1 MLSTTS
7 ADTEAT
13 PSPSKN
19 SAQAQSW
26 HVNSTDGQNLR
37 SPISPFRL
45 APFPAGTRLVLIPL
59 TGHTSPPAP
68 STAQALQ
75 QYPRLR
81 PNRALPLQDSHTCH
95 GSRLYLHKFRR
106 PRDPR
111 CKLHGPIRGR
121 LHFKSNISG
130 FQRSRRRIRSVPLH
144 RLDVRPHLVQR
155 PGGYSL
161 QLEDLRRRLPRVLS
175 LRDGAPDDAAQG
187 LPARPILPAAGDGI
201 SRHFLPSKRDD
212 IKDAYI
218 TWLYPLGVIT
228 FSITCSS

>member
-37 SPISPFRL
+37 SPISHF
-45 APFPAGTRLVLIPL
+45 
-59 TGHTSPPAP
+59 AP
-68 STAQALQ
+68 SPFLQAQDRHSYLSQDIPPHRRPPPRRPLQ

-81 PNRALPLQDSHTCH
+81 PNRTLPLQDSHTCH

-121 LHFKSNISG
+121 LHFKSQISG

-144 RLDVRPHLVQR
+144 RLDVRPHLVQC

-187 LPARPILPAAGDGI
+187 LPARPITCGRGRDIAAFPPLEEGRYKRCLYNVVVPAG
-201 SRHFLPSKRDD
+201 RD
-212 IKDAYI
+212 YI
-218 TWLYPLGVIT
+218 
-228 FSITCSS
+228 